1 MFTTLPSCTAKPV
14 LPMFPSLA
22 AHEFGV
28 VPIGMSVF
36 FKSPKEF
43 GTSEGLLRFLFVL
56 CKMLAQRSS

>member
-1 MFTTLPSCTAKPV
+1 MVHLHPPYQNVYYIAK
-14 LPMFPSLA
+14 LYCKTSA
-22 AHEFGV
+22 SY

-36 FKSPKEF
+36 LKSPKEF